1 MTGTESK
8 SVPARDLASPGS
20 ISAQAQEILRGGY
33 AVEAPAMPEADDLQ
47 SWRQTVAAQET
58 ALAPMAEAVFAMPG
72 ATLEER
78 IMGGAKVYVATP
90 DALKPQVPKAHLNIH
105 GGGWVNFGG
114 KLTAALTKLLA
125 QAYGG
130 VVFGVDYRGAT
141 EQPAPA
147 ALDDCLAAYS
157 ELIKIYAPRDV
168 LVSGDSAGANLAA
181 ALMHRVR
188 DADLPPP
195 GALFLNTPAV
205 DLTLQSDSLKILDRV
220 DPRLKFDDIVKIVKL
235 YTAGGDLS
243 SPYLSPLNGD
253 LSRAFP
259 PTYLRTGTRDLLLS
273 DTVRMHAA
281 LRKAGVEA
289 DLYVGEGMPHGG
301 FDGMMA
307 STPEDADAR
316 ADLVKWIARHFS

>member
-1 MTGTESK
+1 VTASEGK
-8 SVPARDLASPGS
+8 SVPVRDLTAPGS
-20 ISAQAQEILRGGY
+20 ISPGAREILSGGY
-33 AVEAPAMPEADDLQ
+33 AIEAPAMPDADDLEA
-47 SWRQTVAAQET
+47 WRQTVAAQET
-58 ALAPMAEAVFAMPG
+58 ALGPMAEAVLATTG
-72 ATLEER
+72 ATLETR
-78 IMGGAKVYVATP
+78 SMAGVTVYVATSETIK
-90 DALKPQVPKAHLNIH
+90 AQVPKAHLNIH

-125 QAYGG
+125 EAYGG

-141 EQPAPA
+141 ERPAPA
-147 ALDDCLAAYS
+147 ALDDCLAAYA
-157 ELIKIYAPRDV
+157 ELLKLHPAKDV

-181 ALMHRVR
+181 ALMHRAR
-188 DADLPPP
+188 DAGLPPP

-205 DLTLQSDSLKILDRV
+205 DLMLQSDSLKILDRI
-220 DPRLKFDDIVKIVKL
+220 DPRLNFDGIVKVVKL
-235 YTAGGDLS
+235 YTAGSDLS

-289 DLYVGEGMPHGG
+289 DLYVGEAMPHGG

-307 STPEDADAR
+307 STPEDAEAR
-316 ADLVKWIARHFS
+316 ADLVRWIARHFG